1 MQYGKD
7 WFKTWFNTKYYH
19 ILYEDRNYDDAQFF
33 IDNIINELQTSR
45 TDKILDVA
53 CGRGRHSIYLS
64 KLKYNVTGI
73 DLSTNNINYA
83 KKAAKK
89 LIKIAPNKPALG
101 PNPELNPNA
110 SASGRATIPA
120 VIPPKKSPLKFE
132 KSNFNTSLNISSK
145 NRNNS

>member
-89 LIKIAPNKPALG
+89 QSTRL
-101 PNPELNPNA
+101 
-110 SASGRATIPA
+110 
-120 VIPPKKSPLKFE
+120 
-132 KSNFNTSLNISSK
+132 
-145 NRNNS
+145 

>member
-1 MQYGKD
+1 MKP
-7 WFKTWFNTKYYH
+7 NTICKRPDS
-19 ILYEDRNYDDAQFF
+19 INTARIMGNALL
-33 IDNIINELQTSR
+33 IDP
-45 TDKILDVA
+45 
-53 CGRGRHSIYLS
+53 S
-64 KLKYNVTGI
+64 KLDRISAIKTMLTAVIGAVGPDI
-73 DLSTNNINYA
+73 WVGVPP

-89 LIKIAPNKPALG
+89 LIKIAPYKPALG

-145 NRNNS
+145 NRNNF

>member
-53 CGRGRHSIYLS
+53 
-64 KLKYNVTGI
+64 
-73 DLSTNNINYA
+73 
-83 KKAAKK
+83 
-89 LIKIAPNKPALG
+89 
-101 PNPELNPNA
+101 
-110 SASGRATIPA
+110 
-120 VIPPKKSPLKFE
+120 
-132 KSNFNTSLNISSK
+132 
-145 NRNNS
+145 